1 LEKYVVEDIML
12 LKYKSDIFFTQS
24 EIKEELIMEAKMK
37 HYIYISDTKVD
48 MLYAQIDKSL
58 LKRFSVDLSIDLKP
72 LGAGVGATIKQAP
85 LEETRISKLRLVVRY
100 IEEHQNV
107 GWIDAPGNY
116 FKGSLPMDWGLALH
130 RSDVANREA
139 PYAIY
144 FIGKTDRTVVGLVG
158 SVRHLI
164 GNVADAPGY
173 MLLLYTPHEILKTL
187 ASTTEQLASLNDDNL
202 RIVVYDMLVR
212 SNLRQQR
219 PLEFLAVNYKF
230 SEQERGKLNFLLGSP
245 LYVAF
250 AD

>member
-1 LEKYVVEDIML
+1 ML
-12 LKYKSDIFFTQS
+12 LKIQSGIIFVPL
-24 EIKEELIMEAKMK
+24 EIKEEFIMAAKMK
-37 HYIYISDTKVD
+37 HYVYISDTKVD

-72 LGAGVGATIKQAP
+72 LGAGVGATIKQTP

-100 IEEHQNV
+100 LEEHQNV

-116 FKGSLPMDWGLALH
+116 FKGSLPMDWGLAVH
-130 RSDVANREA
+130 RSYEANREP
-139 PYAIY
+139 PYAVY
-144 FIGKTDRTVVGLVG
+144 FIGKTASTAVGLVG

-187 ASTTEQLASLNDDNL
+187 ASTTERPALLNDDSL
-202 RIVVYDMLVR
+202 QTVVYDMLIR

-219 PLEFLAVNYKF
+219 PLEFLAVNYLF
-230 SEQERGKLNFLLGSP
+230 SAQKQGLKLLLGSP
-245 LYVAF
+245 IYVAF